1 MSPANSSSTP
11 TSTLKRE
18 PFVPYRPFPAIIEAY
33 YIYDLSIATLK
44 TFKLCDGTASS
55 SSTNSKDALFS
66 VQVNTGYIP
75 RKPLGMKPGLI
86 LHNGPSHKDPILA
99 AAGAESFWSAAWWA
113 FNANS
118 LVFLPPVHPTRDS
131 TKDDMVAEAM
141 IAEKVDGDE
150 GVAFRLS
157 MVVGSPGE
165 ERIELFEWRK
175 IKSPESQKSCFHL
188 FSRTPTNGPD
198 QNTSTNQDTT
208 EQRHPEPLAIITW
221 RRATSYFKRA
231 FTLELKGRV
240 LDGSLGQRGTVMVVT
255 TALRLWFL
263 RGAGQ
268 MTKGYIGVASKSPR
282 GGVCPA

>member
-1 MSPANSSSTP
+1 MSPANSSSAS
-11 TSTLKRE
+11 TSTLTRE

-33 YIYDLSIATLK
+33 YIYDLSFATLK

-55 SSTNSKDALFS
+55 SSPNSKDALFS
-66 VQVNTGYIP
+66 VQVHTGYIP

-131 TKDDMVAEAM
+131 TKDDMVVEAM
-141 IAEKVDGDE
+141 VAENLDGDE

-175 IKSPESQKSCFHL
+175 LKCPESKTIGFHL
-188 FSRTPTNGPD
+188 FSRTPRNGPETVEPRE
-198 QNTSTNQDTT
+198 N
-208 EQRHPEPLAIITW
+208 EPLATITW
-221 RRATSYFKRA
+221 PKATSYFKKA

-240 LDGSLGQRGTVMVVT
+240 LDGSLGQRGTIMVVT
-255 TALRLWFL
+255 TALRLRFL

-268 MTKGYIGVASKSPR
+268 MTKVYIGVASKSPR

>member
-1 MSPANSSSTP
+1 MSPSNYSSTS
-11 TSTLKRE
+11 TSTLKQE

-33 YIYDLSIATLK
+33 YIYDLSIATFK
-44 TFKLCDGTASS
+44 TFKLCDGTAAP

-66 VQVNTGYIP
+66 VEVHTGYIP

-99 AAGAESFWSAAWWA
+99 ATGAESFWSAAWWA

-118 LVFLPPVHPTRDS
+118 LVFLPPVHPTGDS

-157 MVVGSPGE
+157 MVVGPPGE

-175 IKSPESQKSCFHL
+175 VKDPASKTSGFHL
-188 FSRTPTNGPD
+188 FSRTQSNGPETAEPRE
-198 QNTSTNQDTT
+198 N
-208 EQRHPEPLAIITW
+208 EPLAVITW
-221 RRATSYFKRA
+221 PKTISYFKKA

-240 LDGSLGQRGTVMVVT
+240 LDGSLGQRGTIMVVT